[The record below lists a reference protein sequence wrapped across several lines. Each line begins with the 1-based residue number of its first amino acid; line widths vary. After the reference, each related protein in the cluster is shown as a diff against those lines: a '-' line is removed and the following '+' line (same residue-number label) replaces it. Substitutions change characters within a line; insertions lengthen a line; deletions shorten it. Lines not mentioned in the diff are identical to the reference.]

1 MPNLKDFYKAMDYV
15 SEGKS
20 IDKMYKESSGDPIFY
35 GLPHTKQYPMPDEK
49 HVRSAI
55 KFFNY
60 VGADDEEE
68 LARNINKMIKKY
80 HVTGL
85 NVGDNNRFKKYYEP
99 LKESFLTQSAPIVPY
114 AGALRKPDVNHGG
127 EPFNNKSKSMEV
139 MNMPYIKST
148 NDEFLEA
155 ANEALF
161 VKKKSVDDLLVKAE
175 KTLRKKL
182 KTVGDCDDELSIIN
196 NECAKFNECIRAL
209 AQCKKNFD
217 SGKMD
222 KKQFTTQVK
231 DATYLLKKNC
241 KALQIQLGNIVD
253 DAKAVNT
260 EEIKAFNQYITGI
273 KKIVNKIRK
282 ELMTKKANESVD
294 WDCEE
299 IIYSALEGK
308 FDLEGMEAD
317 EEKKSKKKDDDDTED
332 DFDGESVE
340 DSEDEDKDSKK
351 KKKSKKPDDD
361 DEDDDEKDKDEDD
374 DSDSDEDDDED
385 QDDDKKKKSKKKYD
399 KDDED
404 EDEDSD
410 DEEDESD
417 EDDDED
423 KDSKKKKK
431 SKKPDDDDEDDDEKD
446 KDEDDDKDAEESA
459 GMYNDMVDA
468 IALETMSRY
477 DIGYDDAKEIAV
489 AYVNVAGSSPANE
502 EFYYGLNFNYD
513 VEESNRQYAA
523 NIKNMLAN
531 YKSMPEGP
539 AKFGYGDKIAKKIK
553 SAKNAAVLQKYGVWD
568 MVPQELRGYYQE
580 RVNKD
585 AARSGRAYTRKQKK
599 LLNKQKKKDRKKAG
613 LESAVYD
620 ETLEIMSLTDM
631 DYTDA
636 LETALFLSDADDT

>member
-1 MPNLKDFYKAMDYV
+1 MPNLKAFYKAMDYV
-15 SEGKS
+15 SEAKS

-114 AGALRKPDVNHGG
+114 AGTLRKPDVNRGG

-161 VKKKSVDDLLVKAE
+161 VKKKSVDDLLATAE
-175 KTLRKKL
+175 KKMRRRL
-182 KTVGDCDDELSIIN
+182 KTVEDCDDEICIIN
-196 NECAKFNECIRAL
+196 NEGAKFNECIRAL
-209 AQCKKNFD
+209 AHCKKSFD

-222 KKQFTTQVK
+222 KKQFSNQVK
-231 DATYLLKKNC
+231 SATALLKKNC
-241 KALQIQLGNIVD
+241 RSLQIQLGNVVD
-253 DAKAVNT
+253 DTKAITT
-260 EEIKAFNQYITGI
+260 EEIKAFNQYITGT

-294 WDCEE
+294 WDGEE

-308 FDLEGMEAD
+308 FDLKEIEA
-317 EEKKSKKKDDDDTED
+317 EEDKKLKKKDDDDTED
-332 DFDGESVE
+332 DFDGETVE

-351 KKKSKKPDDD
+351 KKKSKKSDDD
-361 DEDDDEKDKDEDD
+361 DEDDDEKDKDDD
-374 DSDSDEDDDED
+374 DSDSDDED
-385 QDDDKKKKSKKKYD
+385 DDDKKKKAKK
-399 KDDED
+399 KDDEDD

-410 DEEDESD
+410 DDEDDSD
-417 EDDDED
+417 EKDKDDDDSDSDDED

-431 SKKPDDDDEDDDEKD
+431 SKKSDDDDEDDDEKD
-446 KDEDDDKDAEESA
+446 KDDDDDDDAKEASFYYDMA
-459 GMYNDMVDA
+459 ND
-468 IALETMSRY
+468 IAMETMSRHNVSFEL
-477 DIGYDDAKEIAV
+477 AFEMASL
-489 AYVNVAGSSPANE
+489 YVKGT
-502 EFYYGLNFNYD
+502 
-513 VEESNRQYAA
+513 
-523 NIKNMLAN
+523 
-531 YKSMPEGP
+531 
-539 AKFGYGDKIAKKIK
+539 
-553 SAKNAAVLQKYGVWD
+553 YGVA
-568 MVPQELRGYYQE
+568 VEASKCG
-580 RVNKD
+580 K
-585 AARSGRAYTRKQKK
+585 SCG
-599 LLNKQKKKDRKKAG
+599 KKKKSKKKCG
-613 LESAVYD
+613 KKKCLESAVYD
-620 ETLEIMSLTDM
+620 DTLEIMSQSNLN
-631 DYTDA
+631 YTDA
-636 LETALFLSDADDT
+636 LEMAAFIATGE

>member
-1 MPNLKDFYKAMDYV
+1 MPNLKAFYKAMDYV

-114 AGALRKPDVNHGG
+114 AGALRKPDVNRGG

-161 VKKKSVDDLLVKAE
+161 VKKKSVDDLLATAE
-175 KTLRKKL
+175 KKMRRRL
-182 KTVGDCDDELSIIN
+182 KTVEDCDDEICIIN
-196 NECAKFNECIRAL
+196 NEGAKFNECIRAL
-209 AQCKKNFD
+209 AHCKKSFD

-222 KKQFTTQVK
+222 KKQFSNQVK
-231 DATYLLKKNC
+231 SATALLKKNC
-241 KALQIQLGNIVD
+241 RSLQIQLGNVVD
-253 DAKAVNT
+253 DTKAITT
-260 EEIKAFNQYITGI
+260 EEIKAFNQYITGT

-294 WDCEE
+294 WDGEE

-308 FDLEGMEAD
+308 FDLKEIEA
-317 EEKKSKKKDDDDTED
+317 EEDKKLKKKDDDDTED
-332 DFDGESVE
+332 DFDGETVE

-351 KKKSKKPDDD
+351 KKKSKKSDDD
-361 DEDDDEKDKDEDD
+361 DEDDDEKDKDDD
-374 DSDSDEDDDED
+374 DSDSDDED
-385 QDDDKKKKSKKKYD
+385 DDDKKKKAKKK
-399 KDDED
+399 KDDEDD

-410 DEEDESD
+410 DDEDDSD
-417 EDDDED
+417 EKDKDDDDSDSDDED

-431 SKKPDDDDEDDDEKD
+431 SKKSDDDDEDDDEKD
-446 KDEDDDKDAEESA
+446 KDDD
-459 GMYNDMVDA
+459 
-468 IALETMSRY
+468 
-477 DIGYDDAKEIAV
+477 DDAKEA
-489 AYVNVAGSSPANE
+489 S
-502 EFYYGLNFNYD
+502 FYYD
-513 VEESNRQYAA
+513 MA
-523 NIKNMLAN
+523 NDIAMET
-531 YKSMPEGP
+531 M
-539 AKFGYGDKIAKKIK
+539 AKHNISFEQAFEMASLYVKGT
-553 SAKNAAVLQKYGVWD
+553 YGVA
-568 MVPQELRGYYQE
+568 VEASRCG
-580 RVNKD
+580 K
-585 AARSGRAYTRKQKK
+585 GCG
-599 LLNKQKKKDRKKAG
+599 KKKKSKKKCG
-613 LESAVYD
+613 KKKCLESAVYD
-620 ETLEIMSLTDM
+620 DTLEIMSQSDLS
-631 DYTDA
+631 YTDA
-636 LETALFLSDADDT
+636 LEMAAFIATGE